1 MRNEGKKMRNQIMRN
16 PHNNH
21 IETKQHW
28 KYRFK
33 DRVMSLP
40 ISKEEVKN
48 IMFKIHDTQR
58 VSRGEESV
66 CIHKFQKEIIQQD
79 HKPHRR
85 NEDELWLVLRDGEI
99 CTLHRRSSQ
108 HTYCTSPQGMKVD
121 RVRYL
126 YN

>member
-1 MRNEGKKMRNQIMRN
+1 MSQKIIRN
-16 PHNNH
+16 PHNNY
-21 IETKQHW
+21 IERKQHW

-48 IMFKIHDTQR
+48 IMLKIHETQR

-66 CIHKFQKEIIQQD
+66 CIHKFPKEIIQQD

-85 NEDELWLVLRDGEI
+85 NENELWLVLRDGEI
-99 CTLHRRSSQ
+99 CTLHRRSSE
-108 HTYCTSPQGMKVD
+108 HSYCTTPEGMKVD
-121 RVRYL
+121 RVRYSI
-126 YN
+126 N